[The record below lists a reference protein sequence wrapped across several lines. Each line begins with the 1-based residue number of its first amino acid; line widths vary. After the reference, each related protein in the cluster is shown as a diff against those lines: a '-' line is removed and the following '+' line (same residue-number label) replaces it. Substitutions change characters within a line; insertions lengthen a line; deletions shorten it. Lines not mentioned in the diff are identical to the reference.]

1 MPLGLEDYALIG
13 DCETAALVGRDGS
26 IDWLCVPRF
35 DAGACFAALLGA
47 PEHGRWLLAPR
58 TPLRQVRRRYRQDTL
73 ILETAFETDDGAVT
87 VIDFMPPRSHQ
98 LDLVRVVVGQH
109 GHVAMRLELIMRL
122 DYGSIVPWVRRTEH
136 GIRAIGGPDALELYS
151 GVELRGEQLT
161 TVADFTVAAGQR
173 VPFVLVWHPSH
184 RPAPPPIDPEEAL
197 CQTEH
202 WWQAWSQRCTYE
214 GPWHEAVMRSLIT
227 LKALTYAPTGGIV
240 AAPTTSLP
248 ERLGGVRNW
257 DYRYCWVRDATFTL
271 YALMSGGYID
281 EARAWRDWLLRAV
294 AGTPSQLNIMYGLG
308 GERRLSELELEW
320 LPGYEGASPVRIGNA
335 AYRQFQ
341 LDVYGEM
348 MDVLSVADQLGLPP
362 DPDAWRVQRALLAF
376 LESAWRQPDEG
387 IWEVR
392 GPKRHF
398 THSKVMA
405 WVAVDRVIKAVERGG
420 VDGPVERW
428 RQLRDTIHA
437 EVCQRGFDVER
448 NTFVQYYGGH
458 ALDASLLMIPLVGF
472 LPASDARVRG
482 TVEAIEWHL
491 MADGFVARYPTTEE
505 VDGLPPGE
513 GAFLACTFWLADAL
527 ALMGRHAEARERFE
541 RLLTLCNDVGLLS
554 EQYDPAARRLVGN
567 FPQALSHVALIN
579 TACNLS
585 AGEGPAA
592 HRGHR

>member
-1 MPLGLEDYALIG
+1 
-13 DCETAALVGRDGS
+13 
-26 IDWLCVPRF
+26 
-35 DAGACFAALLGA
+35 
-47 PEHGRWLLAPR
+47 
-58 TPLRQVRRRYRQDTL
+58 
-73 ILETAFETDDGAVT
+73 
-87 VIDFMPPRSHQ
+87 MPPRSHQ

-109 GHVAMRLELIMRL
+109 GHVAMRMELIMRL

-151 GVELRGEQLT
+151 HVELRGEQLT

-184 RPAPPPIDPEEAL
+184 RPPPPPIDPEEAL

-214 GPWHEAVMRSLIT
+214 GPWREAVMRSLIT

-281 EARAWRDWLLRAV
+281 EARAWRDWLLRSV

-362 DPDAWRVQRALLAF
+362 DPDAWQVQRALLAF

-405 WVAVDRVIKAVERGG
+405 WVAVDRVIKAVEHGG

-437 EVCQRGFDVER
+437 EVCQRGFDAER

-472 LPASDARVRG
+472 LPASDGRVRG
-482 TVEAIEWHL
+482 TVEAIERHL

>member
-1 MPLGLEDYALIG
+1 MTL
-13 DCETAALVGRDGS
+13 
-26 IDWLCVPRF
+26 
-35 DAGACFAALLGA
+35 AG
-47 PEHGRWLLAPR
+47 
-58 TPLRQVRRRYRQDTL
+58 
-73 ILETAFETDDGAVT
+73 
-87 VIDFMPPRSHQ
+87 
-98 LDLVRVVVGQH
+98 
-109 GHVAMRLELIMRL
+109 
-122 DYGSIVPWVRRTEH
+122 
-136 GIRAIGGPDALELYS
+136 
-151 GVELRGEQLT
+151 
-161 TVADFTVAAGQR
+161 
-173 VPFVLVWHPSH
+173 
-184 RPAPPPIDPEEAL
+184 
-197 CQTEH
+197 
-202 WWQAWSQRCTYE
+202 
-214 GPWHEAVMRSLIT
+214 
-227 LKALTYAPTGGIV
+227 
-240 AAPTTSLP
+240 
-248 ERLGGVRNW
+248 
-257 DYRYCWVRDATFTL
+257 
-271 YALMSGGYID
+271 
-281 EARAWRDWLLRAV
+281 
-294 AGTPSQLNIMYGLG
+294 
-308 GERRLSELELEW
+308 
-320 LPGYEGASPVRIGNA
+320 A

-362 DPDAWRVQRALLAF
+362 DPDAWRVQRALLDF
-376 LESAWRQPDEG
+376 LASAWSQPDEG

-405 WVAVDRVIKAVERGG
+405 WVAVDRVIKAVEHGG

-458 ALDASLLMIPLVGF
+458 GLDASLLMIPLVGF

-482 TVEAIEWHL
+482 TVEAIERHL